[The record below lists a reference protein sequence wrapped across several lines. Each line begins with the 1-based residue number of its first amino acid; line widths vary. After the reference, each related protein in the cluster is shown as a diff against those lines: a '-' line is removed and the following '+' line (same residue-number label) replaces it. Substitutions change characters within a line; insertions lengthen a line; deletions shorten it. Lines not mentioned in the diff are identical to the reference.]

1 MYPLK
6 FKKILKEKVWG
17 GRALED
23 ILGIEL
29 PDEKLYGE
37 SWEVSSHGKDSS
49 VVENGSLK
57 GKNLQEL
64 LESYKEKLVGEKV
77 YKEYGD
83 RFPLLIKYL
92 DINDKLSVQ
101 VHPDDAYA
109 LKNEKDLGKTEAWY
123 VIWASPNAK
132 LILGLREGISKEDFS
147 RKVKNKDFKELF
159 NEVEVKT
166 GDYISINPGLVHASL
181 EGSILICEPQQNSD
195 TTYRIY
201 DFDRIV
207 DGQKRELHME
217 KALDVIDFS
226 AKPKISS
233 ESIREKIFI
242 DNNTIEKLSMNNYF
256 GVEILKI
263 EDYYKEQNHENF
275 VVYSILEGTGEFL
288 ADEITYNVKEGDT
301 WFIPANLSLE
311 IQGQIKILK
320 TYI

>member
-6 FKKILKEKVWG
+6 FKKILKEKIWG

-29 PDEKLYGE
+29 PHEKLYGE
-37 SWEVSSHGKDSS
+37 SWEVASHGNDNSII
-49 VVENGSLK
+49 ENGSLK

-83 RFPLLIKYL
+83 KFPLLIKYL

-101 VHPDDAYA
+101 VHPNDQYA
-109 LKNEKDLGKTEAWY
+109 MKNEKDFGKTEGWY
-123 VIWASPNAK
+123 VIWASSNAK
-132 LILGLREGISKEDFS
+132 LILGLREGVTKEEFSK
-147 RKVKNKDFKELF
+147 KVDNKDFTDLF
-159 NEVEVKT
+159 NEIEIKN

-201 DFDRIV
+201 DFDRVV
-207 DGQKRELHME
+207 DGEKRELHIE

-226 AKPKISS
+226 AKPEISS
-233 ESIREKIFI
+233 ESIRKKILI
-242 DNNTIEKLSMNNYF
+242 DNTTIEKLSINSYF
-256 GVEILKI
+256 KVEILNVK
-263 EDYYKEQNHENF
+263 DYYQEQKHENF
-275 VVYSILEGTGEFL
+275 LVYSILEGTGQFL
-288 ADEITYNVKEGDT
+288 SDETIYNVNKGDT
-301 WFIPANLSLE
+301 WFIPANLKIE
-311 IQGQIKILK
+311 MHGEIKILK